1 MRVLAKP
8 FLVNVIHTFFC
19 VEFCGYLLN
28 KSKALVVLGTFLC
41 WQHLNMYLNFKINI
55 ALVS

>member
-8 FLVNVIHTFFC
+8 FLDV
-19 VEFCGYLLN
+19 FCGYLLN

>member
-8 FLVNVIHTFFC
+8 FLDVIHKIFR

-28 KSKALVVLGTFLC
+28 KSKALVVLGTFFVLAT
-41 WQHLNMYLNFKINI
+41 LKYVFKF
-55 ALVS
+55 

>member
-8 FLVNVIHTFFC
+8 FLDVIHKIFR